1 MTTDQR
7 SDHDRP
13 DNPSWLG
20 TSVAFLTV
28 MITLAAVLLL

>member
-1 MTTDQR
+1 MASDQQ

-13 DNPSWLG
+13 DNPSLLS

-28 MITLAAVLLL
+28 MITLAAILLL